1 MARPRKIVALAGQPN
16 SGKSTI
22 FNALTGARQHVAN
35 YPGVTVDVKT
45 GYFAM
50 PGEKVAIADLPGTY
64 SLTSYS
70 EEERLARD
78 FILHEKPTLILN
90 VVDASNLKR
99 NLYFT
104 FQLLEMEN
112 PVLVDLNM
120 ADVAQ
125 NRGLRI
131 DTDRLSEYLGTKV
144 ISTAA
149 NKRKGRGTLKNSLVE
164 ALSGTK
170 FPSFRIDYGDL
181 EDVIERLSSKLEM
194 RMPPDLDYPLRWL
207 SLKLLEN
214 DSAILD
220 IIKEK
225 FQKYE
230 EILAF
235 VESEQKTFEEKED
248 QETAPFIAY
257 QRHLLAAEIERTCV
271 VSSKEASSTFT
282 DKVDKVVCN
291 RYMGPVVL
299 AGIIYMLYEL
309 SINKGYEL
317 TNYVI
322 PYLERFKNIVEGF
335 LPISGFLH
343 EPLIRS
349 VVMSVV
355 MSINAVL
362 IYVPI
367 FLILFGLIAILEDV
381 GYMPRMA
388 FILDRVFRKFGLH
401 GHSTLP
407 LILGGVFVGGCAVPG
422 VMATRV
428 IADEKARL
436 ATILIVPLM
445 NCLAKVPL
453 YTLLISIYFAKDAA
467 LLMFFISTIT
477 IIIALPV
484 AKVLTMTLLKN
495 KESAPFV
502 MELPPYHLPT
512 IRGVVTRAVERTW
525 LFFKKVITIIMLVAV
540 AVFFLTNYPGLDSDR
555 EGFYQNRADH
565 VRQAFMHKIEG
576 TKYYDILKDENTLD
590 EYLSLQE
597 RYKDARMA
605 LGKTSEEK
613 RESFEAGF
621 EAKYNQLYPLLK
633 PEGKEGRA
641 LNKAYKKM
649 RKGRAAI
656 LREMGDEL
664 TQDSFLGRAGR
675 FLEPVTKYAGFNWKI
690 NIALLSSLAAKE
702 SSVATLGALYKPGEE
717 SEGESL
723 SQRMKSQEKGFTPL
737 HALALM
743 IFMALYPPCIATLLM
758 VKVEAGGWKWALLAL
773 CYPIVLGLGLSSLV
787 FTGGRLLGFSG
798 IQAMFAFYALA
809 IVVALGMMKFGNNGM
824 EDLG

>member
-1 MARPRKIVALAGQPN
+1 MAESRKVVALAGQPN

-45 GYFAM
+45 GYFAI
-50 PGEKVAIADLPGTY
+50 PGGKVAVADLPGTY

-90 VVDASNLKR
+90 IVDASNLKR

-104 FQLLEMEN
+104 FQLLEMEK

-120 ADVAQ
+120 ADVAR
-125 NRGLRI
+125 NRGLGI
-131 DTDRLSEYLGTKV
+131 DTDRLSEYLGAKV
-144 ISTAA
+144 ISTTA
-149 NKRKGRGTLKNSLVE
+149 NKRRGRETLKSSLVE
-164 ALSGTK
+164 VLSGTDS
-170 FPSFRIDYGDL
+170 PSFRIDYGDL
-181 EDVIERLSSKLEM
+181 EDVIERLSSKLEL
-194 RMPPDLDYPLRWL
+194 RIPQDLDYPLRWL

-214 DSAILD
+214 DSAVLD
-220 IIKEK
+220 IVKEK
-225 FQKYE
+225 FPKYE
-230 EILAF
+230 EIFEF
-235 VESEQKTFEEKED
+235 VESEQKAFEEKED

-257 QRHLLAAEIERTCV
+257 RRHLLAEEIERTCT
-271 VSSKEASSTFT
+271 VSGKKASATLT
-282 DKVDKVVCN
+282 DRVDKIVCN
-291 RYMGPVVL
+291 RYTGPVVL

-317 TNYVI
+317 TNYVV
-322 PYLERFKNIVEGF
+322 PYLERFKNLVEGF

-349 VVMSVV
+349 VIMSVV
-355 MSINAVL
+355 TSINAVL
-362 IYVPI
+362 IYIPI

-428 IADEKARL
+428 IADDKARL

-484 AKVLTMTLLKN
+484 AKILTMTLLKN
-495 KESAPFV
+495 RESAPFV

-512 IRGVVTRAVERTW
+512 VRGVVTRSVERTW

-540 AVFFLTNYPGLDSDR
+540 AVFFLTNYPSLNADR
-555 EGFYQNRADH
+555 EAFYQNSADH
-565 VRQAFMHKIEG
+565 VRQTFMHKIEG

-590 EYLSLQE
+590 EYISLQE
-597 RYKDARMA
+597 RYKNARMA

-621 EAKYNQLYPLLK
+621 EAKYTRLYPLLK
-633 PEGKEGRA
+633 PQGKDGRD
-641 LNKAYKKM
+641 LNKAYKKL
-649 RKGRAAI
+649 RKARAAI
-656 LREMGDEL
+656 QREMGDEL
-664 TQDSFLGRAGR
+664 TQDSFLGSAGR

-702 SSVATLGALYKPGEE
+702 SSVATLGALYRPGAE
-717 SEGESL
+717 SEGKPL

-758 VKVEAGGWKWALLAL
+758 VKVEAGGWRWALLAL
-773 CYPIVLGLGLSSLV
+773 CYPIALGLALSSLV
-787 FTGGRLLGFSG
+787 FTGGRLLGLSG
-798 IQAMFAFYALA
+798 IQTMFAFYALA
-809 IVVALGMMKFGNNGM
+809 IVTALGVMKFGNNGI